1 MTRGKAL
8 SLVAYRMGILHL
20 IKKLKSQ
27 IANITQP
34 WYAYNAGALGTF
46 ARVRSYLNLLKQYEP
61 GQGYSPKRSKIILI
75 MHMYNIK
82 AKKLSVLCNW
92 FKVCMGTC
100 YNGRYIGN
108 DESKCDWL
116 KKRRDT

>member
-27 IANITQP
+27 ITNITQP

-46 ARVRSYLNLLKQYEP
+46 ARVRSYLNLLKQYDP
-61 GQGYSPKRSKIILI
+61 GQGYYPKPSKSILI

-82 AKKLSVLCNW
+82 SKKLSVLHNW
-92 FKVCMGTC
+92 FKVCMGVC
-100 YNGRYIGN
+100 YIGRYIGD

-116 KKRRDT
+116 KKS